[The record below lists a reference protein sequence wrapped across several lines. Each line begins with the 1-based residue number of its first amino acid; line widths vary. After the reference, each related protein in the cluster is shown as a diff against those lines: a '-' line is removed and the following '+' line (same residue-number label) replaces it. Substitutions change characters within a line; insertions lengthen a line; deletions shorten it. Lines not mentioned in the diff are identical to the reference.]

1 MSGTGTLDTQLISKM
16 VDKEVKSSET
26 RMQNKLATTI
36 DKLGQLI
43 KKQEAKV
50 LKISLRQKEMAKDL
64 KVIYENEY
72 NKTAQNAP

>member
-50 LKISLRQKEMAKDL
+50 SKISLRQKEMAKDL

>member
-1 MSGTGTLDTQLISKM
+1 MDTQLISKM

-50 LKISLRQKEMAKDL
+50 SKISLRQKEMAKDL